1 MKKIIVLS
9 FVALCVAA
17 TSFADNWKEREPH
30 TLRDDNLKGNVL
42 AVKCCT
48 YGYRLKFGEP
58 TLGRMFE
65 IESTAYDE
73 KGRSILYR
81 YVLNYDGYLYP
92 YSFYFEYEDG
102 ENVKVTRPAL
112 SACHPNQHFEKYEQ
126 SILSQGAL
134 FEHNM
139 MTLLGSNDRTTW
151 HKEPSAE
158 FIYDKNRVMTSY
170 TIFDGSEIEQK
181 MKGTP
186 TGTGGEYNFAIYY
199 RDGSKGAECQ
209 RTYRDGL
216 LVKEVH
222 KFIRSTKKIKFGE
235 EGTFTYDQNGHL
247 ILKLVH
253 DQGEKEVKYELNSQ
267 GDRLK
272 TFSRKKY
279 MGKWQNWVEQGHYD
293 NYEYDDHGNW
303 IVRAYWK
310 NSEEPSY
317 LEKREIIYCEST
329 DELKEKA
336 SALQS
341 AVHGFFKI

>member
-1 MKKIIVLS
+1 MKKILLSLVASCIV
-9 FVALCVAA
+9 A
-17 TSFADNWKEREPH
+17 TSFADNWKEHKPT

-42 AVKCCT
+42 GVKCCT
-48 YGYRLKFGEP
+48 YSYRLKFGEP

-65 IESTAYDE
+65 MESTFYDE
-73 KGRSILYR
+73 KGRSILHR
-81 YVLNYDGYLYP
+81 YILDDSGYLYP

-102 ENVKVTRPAL
+102 ENVKVTRPAF
-112 SACHPNQHFEKYEQ
+112 SACHANTHVEKYEK
-126 SILSQGAL
+126 SILSPDAS
-134 FEHNM
+134 FEHIM
-139 MTLLGSNDRTTW
+139 KTLLGIYERTTW
-151 HKEPSAE
+151 NTEPSAE
-158 FIYDKNRVMTSY
+158 FIFDKNRVMTSY

-199 RDGSKGAECQ
+199 RDGSKGAESQ
-209 RTYRDGL
+209 RTYRNGQ
-216 LVKEVH
+216 LVKEAH

-253 DQGEKEVKYELNSQ
+253 NQGEREVKYERNTQ
-267 GDRLK
+267 GDVVK
-272 TFSRKKY
+272 IFSRRMS

-293 NYEYDDHGNW
+293 NYQYDEHGNW

-310 NSEEPSY
+310 TPEEPSY
-317 LEKREIIYCEST
+317 LEKREIIYSEST

-336 SALQS
+336 SALQRT
-341 AVHGFFKI
+341 VRPYFKF